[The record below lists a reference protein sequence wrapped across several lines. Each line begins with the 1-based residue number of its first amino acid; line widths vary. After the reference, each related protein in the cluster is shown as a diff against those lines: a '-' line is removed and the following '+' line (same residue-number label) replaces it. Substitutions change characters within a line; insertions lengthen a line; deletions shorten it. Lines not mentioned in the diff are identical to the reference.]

1 MSGSLTLSKVERAA
15 VLRHLELQYGRL
27 PSNHLDGPVLHKVL
41 TLLGHDTTI
50 ALTMLETFIVLRH
63 LRIQRFKMERDMEA
77 IKERRLRG
85 GFNGDLDAAHRA
97 LDADVTIL
105 GDVLRRLWDLL
116 KG

>member
-1 MSGSLTLSKVERAA
+1 
-15 VLRHLELQYGRL
+15 
-27 PSNHLDGPVLHKVL
+27 
-41 TLLGHDTTI
+41 
-50 ALTMLETFIVLRH
+50 
-63 LRIQRFKMERDMEA
+63 MEA
-77 IKERRLRG
+77 IEERRLRG